1 MRNMEALVTSL
12 RGRIESSEL
21 EHVNID
27 IVDQINITALRKVL
41 DSKETDRF
49 VTVTTNLKRQI
60 SESLRKL
67 SASIHLIDG
76 NTLLNHCNIVKTL
89 NKMKKSK
96 VDQS

>member
-1 MRNMEALVTSL
+1 MTSL

-60 SESLRKL
+60 SKSLRKL